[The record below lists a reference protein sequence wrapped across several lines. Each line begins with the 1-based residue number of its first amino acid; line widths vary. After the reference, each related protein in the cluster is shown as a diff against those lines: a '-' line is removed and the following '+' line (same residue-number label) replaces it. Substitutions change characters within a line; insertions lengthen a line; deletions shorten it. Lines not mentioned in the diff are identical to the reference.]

1 MVTHIC
7 SLINMTEEE
16 LNIEMFN
23 VEPVLID
30 TSPRDSS
37 TYVINPVISNNLTD
51 RLKILKKSLQL
62 NHLNKEEKFSILL
75 IIKNYND
82 IL

>member
-1 MVTHIC
+1 
-7 SLINMTEEE
+7 MTEEE

-62 NHLNKEEKFSILL
+62 NHLNKEEKFSILYILL

>member
-1 MVTHIC
+1 
-7 SLINMTEEE
+7 MTEEE

>member
-1 MVTHIC
+1 
-7 SLINMTEEE
+7 MTEEE

-37 TYVINPVISNNLTD
+37 TYVINPVISNNLMD

-62 NHLNKEEKFSILL
+62 NHLNKEEKLSILL

>member
-1 MVTHIC
+1 
-7 SLINMTEEE
+7 MTEEE

-62 NHLNKEEKFSILL
+62 NHLNKEEKLSILL